1 MKTKL
6 DLSMFS
12 QKEIDFIKSDVHGII
27 KKDNPHYSQA
37 WYYFYDI
44 QKGEDI
50 IITFECSSP
59 MIPYNIMASLKSMEE
74 KGFILPYKTEWQRI
88 TDPERIKAIQDRESQ
103 FEF

>member
-44 QKGEDI
+44 HWK
-50 IITFECSSP
+50 
-59 MIPYNIMASLKSMEE
+59 
-74 KGFILPYKTEWQRI
+74 
-88 TDPERIKAIQDRESQ
+88 IQ
-103 FEF
+103 F